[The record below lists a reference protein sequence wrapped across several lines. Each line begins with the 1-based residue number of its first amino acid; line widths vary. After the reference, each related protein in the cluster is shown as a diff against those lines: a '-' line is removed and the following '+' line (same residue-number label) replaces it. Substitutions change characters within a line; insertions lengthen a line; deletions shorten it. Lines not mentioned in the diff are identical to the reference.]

1 MNYVLNEKIN
11 LSHESI
17 YNINTFRIY
26 MIKILLIWYI
36 IMYFVYSYVHSLP
49 LIITLNICE
58 ILRNNWIHLLKKN
71 TMLPGFIKIYH
82 RFAFFNELM
91 HRIEKKKFL
100 NLHKYCCCL
109 EPIQWSLKKSQISWS
124 LENHKWFTPIF
135 QWKFLEHLAFFK
147 LDTVYHCPDIKLL
160 ITSLLLN
167 ALIKNL

>member
-26 MIKILLIWYI
+26 MKRFCSFAIYI

-91 HRIEKKKFL
+91 HRIEKK
-100 NLHKYCCCL
+100 NL
-109 EPIQWSLKKSQISWS
+109 KSAQ
-124 LENHKWFTPIF
+124 
-135 QWKFLEHLAFFK
+135 
-147 LDTVYHCPDIKLL
+147 LL
-160 ITSLLLN
+160 LLLN
-167 ALIKNL
+167 KLRTNTAKFEEKKAKFLDLWKNRYFNENSLNT

>member
-1 MNYVLNEKIN
+1 
-11 LSHESI
+11 
-17 YNINTFRIY
+17 
-26 MIKILLIWYI
+26 
-36 IMYFVYSYVHSLP
+36 MYFVYSYVHSLP

-71 TMLPGFIKIYH
+71 TMLPGFILIYITDLH
-82 RFAFFNELM
+82 FSTNECTKL
-91 HRIEKKKFL
+91 KKKFL

-147 LDTVYHCPDIKLL
+147 LDTVYHSPDIKLL

-167 ALIKNL
+167 ALIKNV

>member
-1 MNYVLNEKIN
+1 
-11 LSHESI
+11 
-17 YNINTFRIY
+17 

-58 ILRNNWIHLLKKN
+58 ILRNNCWIHLLKKN

-91 HRIEKKKFL
+91 HRIGKKNLKSAQVLLLLRTNTVKFEK
-100 NLHKYCCCL
+100 
-109 EPIQWSLKKSQISWS
+109 IQISWS

-147 LDTVYHCPDIKLL
+147 LDTVYHSPDIKLL